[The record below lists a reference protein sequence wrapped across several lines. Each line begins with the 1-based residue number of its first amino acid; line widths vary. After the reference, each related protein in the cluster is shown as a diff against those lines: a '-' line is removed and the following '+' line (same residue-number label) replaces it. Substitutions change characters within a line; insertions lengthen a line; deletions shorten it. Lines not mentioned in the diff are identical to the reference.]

1 LSMKALF
8 SVIIIVLV
16 GLGVWFIQ
24 GDVNTVSDADNPG
37 SNRGSGR
44 PNMPGGFMP
53 QTVMVEPV
61 QYREIS
67 DIIESIGTTF
77 ANESVT
83 ITSKVTDTVNR
94 VHFQDGDYVDAGKI
108 LVEMTNREESALLAE
123 AQANL
128 DEARRQLSRQQDL
141 GKQGLVAKS
150 AIDEALTRAE
160 AAEARFNAIT
170 ARMNDRLIQAPFSG
184 LLGFRQISSG
194 TMLNSNTPITTLDDI
209 SVIKLDF
216 SVPEVYLGTIQ
227 PGVRIISRSDAWRNR
242 EFEGVINSIGSRV
255 DPVTRAVTIRAI
267 IDNDER
273 LLRPGMLMTVKII
286 NEVRESLVVPESALL
301 QVGSDT
307 YVYIAGDDG
316 LAHRTLISV
325 GVRRVGYV
333 EVVDGLKVGDLIVT
347 EGGFKLQNRA
357 PYRIATD
364 KQGNNLH
371 LTEKSQSPAG
381 TG

>member
-184 LLGFRQISSG
+184 LLGFRQISPG
-194 TMLNSNTPITTLDDI
+194 TLLNSNTPITTLDDI

-216 SVPEVYLGTIQ
+216 SVPEVYLGAIQ
-227 PGVRIISRSDAWRNR
+227 PGARIISRSDAWRNH

-267 IDNDER
+267 IENDER
-273 LLRPGMLMTVKII
+273 LLRPGMLMTVTII
-286 NEVRESLVVPESALL
+286 NDVRESLVVPESALL

-307 YVYIAGDDG
+307 YVYLAGDDG

-333 EVVDGLKVGDLIVT
+333 EVVEGLKVGDLIVT

-364 KQGNNLH
+364 KQGNNLQ
-371 LTEKSQSPAG
+371 LTDKSQSLAW